1 MDRIYTL
8 AVRAEG
14 IDNNCLGSRPVR
26 RSIARICA
34 SADALHLEPSRA
46 GSEKD
51 APHGSGGRGARYDKQ
66 CVVGHVVFT
75 KFCSSSPRRV
85 SRQDP
90 PGIQHVCAVPN
101 MEPGTIAAFRPS
113 SRERTAEK
121 TISCPRLLEI
131 AYRCALFA
139 SVH

>member
-34 SADALHLEPSRA
+34 SADALHLEPSCA
-46 GSEKD
+46 GSEED

-75 KFCSSSPRRV
+75 KFCSSSYAW
-85 SRQDP
+85 
-90 PGIQHVCAVPN
+90 GISSGSAGYPARLC
-101 MEPGTIAAFRPS
+101 GTEHGAGHDRGLS
-113 SRERTAEK
+113 SK
-121 TISCPRLLEI
+121 
-131 AYRCALFA
+131 
-139 SVH
+139 